1 MDEYSVVNNYCGL
14 KCTFILNHVSFVCLQ
29 ISQEFKRITTVGL
42 ESTFLAKLDQCTS
55 KLMALVQEKGGNAGQ
70 KIRKIKDMLLE
81 VNNNY

>member
-1 MDEYSVVNNYCGL
+1 MHIYLIMYLLCA
-14 KCTFILNHVSFVCLQ
+14 KQ

-81 VNNNY
+81 V